1 MAAMKKSAKRG
12 GAKKAKKAPARR
24 SAAKATKRPAARK
37 TATKATKKAAPKK
50 AAPKKA
56 AAAKRPA
63 AKKTASKKRAP
74 NPAFMKPMQPSD
86 KLGMVVGNN
95 PMPRSEITKKVWAY
109 IKKNGLQDAKNRRMI
124 NADDKLGPVFGPG
137 KKQVSMFEMTKLVNK
152 HLK

>member
-12 GAKKAKKAPARR
+12 GAKAKKKAPARR
-24 SAAKATKRPAARK
+24 SAAKATRRPAARK
-37 TATKATKKAAPKK
+37 TATKARKAAPKK
-50 AAPKKA
+50 AAKK
-56 AAAKRPA
+56 AAKRPA

-86 KLGMVVGNN
+86 KLGAVVGNN
-95 PMPRSEITKKVWAY
+95 AMPRSEVTKKVWAY
-109 IKKNGLQDAKNRRMI
+109 IKKQGLQDSKNRRMI
-124 NADDKLGPVFGPG
+124 NADDKLGPVFGG

>member
-37 TATKATKKAAPKK
+37 TATKARKAAPKK
-50 AAPKKA
+50 AAKK
-56 AAAKRPA
+56 AAKRPA
-63 AKKTASKKRAP
+63 AKKSASKKRAP

-86 KLGMVVGNN
+86 KLGAVVGNN
-95 PMPRSEITKKVWAY
+95 AMPRSEITKKVWAY
-109 IKKNGLQDAKNRRMI
+109 IKKQGLQDSKNRRMI
-124 NADDKLGPVFGPG
+124 NADDKLGPVFGG